1 MSDAQPKTL
10 SLPNLLTVLRI
21 VAIPVIVILVLP
33 PGGGLLR
40 SLALLI
46 YILAAITDFLDGLL
60 ARMMGETSPL
70 GRMLD
75 PIADKLLVG
84 ALIIAFA
91 FDHTF
96 SLFDLIPAIAIM
108 LREIFVS
115 GLREFM
121 GTQNVIMP
129 VSMLAKY
136 KTTAQL
142 IALGICMAEPMM
154 PEIRLIADA
163 ALWIAAVLTI
173 WTGWNYWQGRLADD
187 DGPSGPGRGRMRILY
202 FAWLRERLNR
212 GEEEVAPPPE
222 IRTISDLLDWLGA
235 RDEAAELAFADR
247 AVIKAALDEEIVP
260 LDTELGDAGTLAIFP
275 PMTGG

>member
-1 MSDAQPKTL
+1 MAWPRRIGTKASLDASPRLMFAPPMSDSPKNAL

-21 VAIPVIVILVLP
+21 VAIPVIVLLAIS
-33 PGGGLLR
+33 GADFLR
-40 SLALLI
+40 SIALAI
-46 YILAAITDFLDGLL
+46 YILAAITDFFDGLL

-91 FDHTF
+91 WDHTF

-115 GLREFM
+115 GLREFL

-136 KTTAQL
+136 KTAVQL
-142 IALGICMAEPMM
+142 IALGICMAEPMV
-154 PEIRLIADA
+154 PEIRLVSDA
-163 ALWIAAVLTI
+163 ALWLAAVLTI
-173 WTGWNYWQGRLADD
+173 WTGWSYWQG
-187 DGPSGPGRGRMRILY
+187 
-202 FAWLRERLNR
+202 AWRTMTAE
-212 GEEEVAPPPE
+212 PE
-222 IRTISDLLDWLGA
+222 
-235 RDEAAELAFADR
+235 
-247 AVIKAALDEEIVP
+247 
-260 LDTELGDAGTLAIFP
+260 
-275 PMTGG
+275 